1 LKHASDNSPPC
12 YQKRRSRIREHCDLQ
27 LLISLLLGALL
38 AIARRRTV
46 TQWLRA
52 AQISDDFRL
61 AFYHI
66 PNIGCKGDAELQ
78 VAMLPI
84 FDAMIKI
91 TLEELASWI
100 TVSSNIRIVL
110 DDSPTKRYG
119 RKVEGAGYH
128 HNPTPGPAKKGR
140 GRPKTYGERIA
151 MKAMVEDKKG

>member
-1 LKHASDNSPPC
+1 MV
-12 YQKRRSRIREHCDLQ
+12 HCDLQ
-27 LLISLLLGALL
+27 LCVPL
-38 AIARRRTV
+38 AADVGNMVKCESEVVADLRRAEP
-46 TQWLRA
+46 LRHG
-52 AQISDDFRL
+52 SPPCD
-61 AFYHI
+61 
-66 PNIGCKGDAELQ
+66 GKECAEQQRNKKLQ

-91 TLEELASWI
+91 ILEQLAPVI
-100 TVSSNIRIVL
+100 VTAAKIRLVL
-110 DDSPTKRYG
+110 DDSPTKRYS